1 MRNLPR
7 CRGQL
12 QSKKNLDDL
21 KDEITTDNVPT
32 RDGQW
37 MGDPKLRS
45 HEESTKRA
53 QRGLKE
59 GSKMAY
65 TRGDRVLLSIDS
77 DVSRFVVKILLPQYV
92 TENSFP
98 VYVGILRSSS
108 RVCIQHL
115 VRLQ

>member
-1 MRNLPR
+1 MDGR
-7 CRGQL
+7 
-12 QSKKNLDDL
+12 SKF
-21 KDEITTDNVPT
+21 EVA
-32 RDGQW
+32 R
-37 MGDPKLRS
+37 RE
-45 HEESTKRA
+45 HEEGSKRA
-53 QRGLKE
+53 QRGLE
-59 GSKMAY
+59 DGSKMAY